1 MLCIS
6 VLLVTFLIAVKRVL
20 NKRNADFKH
29 FYHIQQTTIEEF
41 EDLRDETTKAE
52 LEKLHASKEFN

>member
-1 MLCIS
+1 VLCIS
-6 VLLVTFLIAVKRVL
+6 VLLVTFLITVKRAL

-29 FYHIQQTTIEEF
+29 FYHIKQLTSEEF